1 MARVLV
7 GMLEPGERFPEFT
20 LPDQDDNLVSLADLK
35 GAPAVI
41 YFYPKDDTTGCTAEA
56 CGFQD
61 RLPEI
66 AGVRILGVS
75 PDSTASHRKFRAKY
89 GLTFALLADTDR
101 HLIEAAGLWVEKK
114 LYGRPYMGVARTTVL
129 LDENGVVTRVWRNV
143 NPKAH
148 ADEVLS
154 ALQ

>member
-1 MARVLV
+1 
-7 GMLEPGERFPEFT
+7 MLAEDATFPSFS
-20 LPDQDDNLVSLADLK
+20 LPDQDGNLVTNADLL

-56 CGFQD
+56 CAFQE

-66 AGVRILGVS
+66 PSVKVIGIS
-75 PDSTASHRKFRAKY
+75 PDSPVSHRKFRAKY
-89 GLTFALLADTDR
+89 NLEFTLLADEGHR
-101 HLIEAAGLWVEKK
+101 FCEEIGLWVEKK
-114 LYGRPYMGVARTTVL
+114 LYGRPYMGVARTTAL
-129 LDENGVVTRVWRNV
+129 LDSNGMIKKLWLNV

-148 ADEVLS
+148 AEEVIA